1 MTEEK
6 LNQCQFILLR
16 ILSNGQHTKSRT
28 IQDLLYD
35 IQTQLRSNRDKVF
48 IDNALNVAVVG
59 AFSCGKSSFIN
70 SIIDEDIEPVD
81 ITPVNH
87 ANTIFTYG
95 EKKNIKSGNRLFFQ
109 VEYENEVKKLD
120 SEYKEF
126 LIEYPCEALRNIKLY
141 DTPGFGSVNAGE
153 SDIANSDI
161 ELSKRAANIADTIF
175 YLVDITNGT
184 IDNTSLKYL
193 KEIKNNKN
201 VYVILTHSDKKSPK
215 ARETIKETISNQI
228 QDIGLNKDKVITYS
242 SLNNEE
248 LAKIS
253 QGALFNIYKEEV
265 RKELISLNK
274 NLHNENTAS
283 NNIENICKQV
293 IEIANKYR
301 KKEQVETNDY
311 CSSGIDRDF
320 QLKKDEGLKIIKNF
334 FDEKQE
340 MYFDN
345 TLTKLFELKE
355 NKNYFEQL
363 EQLYGNSSGVTS
375 ESEVTKNNG
384 GNFITKIFRETWKD
398 CVNIYNIQNTDI
410 ETKICEVDN
419 LIKEVKRNLELKHK
433 KITDKNIQIE
443 LESMILNQVFR
454 NLIEK
459 LYPLINKDKTNLNEL
474 NEKKNIEIY
483 TNGYVSWYTNVLCVG
498 GIILSS
504 LNLWFFAPA
513 VLGIQFFRRYR
524 KRINRENS
532 LKQAHEEIKNKIIK
546 SRSKIEEK
554 WIQDVNEAKDLKI
567 KEIQEAFN
575 KRWNEI
581 DEEIIKIM

>member
-48 IDNALNVAVVG
+48 VDNALNVAVVG

-70 SIIDEDIEPVD
+70 SIINEDIEPVD

-95 EKKNIKSGNRLFFQ
+95 EKKCIKSGNRLFFQ
-109 VEYENEVKKLD
+109 VDYENEVKKLD

-228 QDIGLNKDKVITYS
+228 QDIGLNKDKVIIYS

-274 NLHNENTAS
+274 NSHSENTAS

-293 IEIANKYR
+293 IEITNKYR
-301 KKEQVETNDY
+301 KIEQVETNNY
-311 CSSGIDRDF
+311 CSFGINQDF
-320 QLKKDEGLKIIKNF
+320 QLKKEEGLKIIKNF
-334 FDEKQE
+334 FDENHE
-340 MYFDN
+340 IYFDN

-355 NKNYFEQL
+355 NNNNS
-363 EQLYGNSSGVTS
+363 EQLYSNGNGVTS

-384 GNFITKIFRETWKD
+384 GNFITRMFRETWND
-398 CVNIYNIQNTDI
+398 YVNIYNIPNTNI
-410 ETKICEVDN
+410 KTKICEVDN
-419 LIKEVKRNLELKHK
+419 LIKEVKRNLELKHE

-504 LNLWFFAPA
+504 FNSLFLTFVVF
-513 VLGIQFFRRYR
+513 GIQYFRRYR

-554 WIQDVNEAKDLKI
+554 WIQDINEAKDLKI
-567 KEIQEAFN
+567 KEIQEAFY